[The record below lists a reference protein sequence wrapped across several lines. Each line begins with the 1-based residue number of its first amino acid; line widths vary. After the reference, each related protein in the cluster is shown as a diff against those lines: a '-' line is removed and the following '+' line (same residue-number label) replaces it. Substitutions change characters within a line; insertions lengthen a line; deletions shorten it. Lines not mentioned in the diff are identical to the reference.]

1 MKKTLTALLFTL
13 LLASCGFQLRGA
25 ANLPFDTLYVQ
36 APASSQFAN
45 QFRRMVTSG
54 STTRVIDNAKSA
66 EATFVLVSERRE
78 KTILSLSTTGRVSE
92 YQLRYLLSYRV
103 IDRNSIEII
112 PVTEIALKR
121 DLSYSDAELLS
132 KEAEDA
138 LLYRDMQNDALQQL
152 LRRLQLTKLSTTP
165 ATP

>member
-1 MKKTLTALLFTL
+1 VKKTLTALLFTL

-45 QFRRMVTSG
+45 QFRRIVTSG
-54 STTRVIDNAKSA
+54 STTRVIDNAKTA
-66 EATFVLVSERRE
+66 EATLVLISERRE
-78 KTILSLSTTGRVSE
+78 KNILSLSGGGRVSE
-92 YQLRYLLSYRV
+92 FQLRYLMSYRM
-103 IDRNSIEII
+103 IDRNAVEII

-121 DLSYSDAELLS
+121 DLSYSDTEALG
-132 KEAEDA
+132 KEAEEA